1 MKEHENAGKDVMVNC
16 GGGLSGYFIFTK
28 CLDCNFS
35 VVGEVEHC
43 ISCGGL
49 NVEIDALDKKEF
61 TIDY

>member
-35 VVGEVEHC
+35 VVG
-43 ISCGGL
+43 
-49 NVEIDALDKKEF
+49 
-61 TIDY
+61 